1 MHLSVLAIGAAQLK
15 QWEEASKRL
24 IDAINQVE
32 ALGERWYEAE
42 LYRLKGEF
50 LLAQHPKAA
59 AEQAAGCFLQSL
71 EIARV
76 QNAKLWELRT
86 SMSLAKLRL
95 TQGSVH
101 EARNLLAPIY
111 AEFTEGFE
119 TKDLVEARNLTDK
132 LGGLPH

>member
-15 QWEEASKRL
+15 QWQEASKRL
-24 IDAINQVE
+24 TDAINQVE

-50 LLAQHPKAA
+50 LLAQRPKAA